1 MEPDVHVKVR
11 FKTTEE
17 GGRQSAVSGD
27 FYACPFLIEGKGFDS
42 RLLLGGRRL
51 ELGETYEVPVKFLN
65 SQKVLPHLTKGKSF
79 ILWEGK
85 DVASGSIISIQKKSE
100 RARISKAESESLLS
114 HSS

>member
-1 MEPDVHVKVR
+1 MESDVHVKVR
-11 FKTTEE
+11 FKTAEE

-27 FYACPFLIEGKGFDS
+27 CYACPFLVDGEGFDS
-42 RLLLGGRRL
+42 RLLLAGRRL

-65 SQKVLPHLTKGKSF
+65 PPKVLPHLTEGTAF

-85 DVASGSIISIQKKSE
+85 DVATGSVIAIQQKSAG
-100 RARISKAESESLLS
+100 ARMGPTESESLLA

>member
-11 FKTTEE
+11 FKTAEE

-27 FYACPFLIEGKGFDS
+27 FYACPFLVEGKGFDS
-42 RLLLGGRRL
+42 RLLLAGRRL

-65 SQKVLPHLTKGKSF
+65 PQKVLPYLTEGQAF

-85 DVASGSIISIQKKSE
+85 DVAAGSVISIQQKSVG
-100 RARISKAESESLLS
+100 ARMGKTEAESLLS

>member
-1 MEPDVHVKVR
+1 MEPDIHVKVR
-11 FKTTEE
+11 FKTAEE
-17 GGRQSAVSGD
+17 DGRQSAVSGD

-42 RLLLGGRRL
+42 RLLLAGRRL

-65 SQKVLPHLTKGKSF
+65 PQKVLPYLTEGKSF

-85 DVASGSIISIQKKSE
+85 DVASGSVISIQKESE
-100 RARISKAESESLLS
+100 VARTSEAESGSLLS